1 MEEREIF
8 GKAVGKY
15 VRLRRFSKKLTL
27 EDLAEITDLD
37 DKNLGKIERGE
48 KIPTTF
54 TLYKLHKGLDMSVD
68 SLFEQ
73 VTEELKALNKNNK

>member
-1 MEEREIF
+1 MEERENF

-15 VRLRRFSKKLTL
+15 VRLRRFSKELTL

-68 SLFEQ
+68 RLFEH
-73 VTEELKALNKNNK
+73 VTAELKALNDNK